1 LASRRIKIALAIA
14 GGCAVAY
21 ALLPV
26 IVADRVHHA
35 LDARGFPEATFDV
48 AAIGLDHLRLRDVHL
63 APGADIAEVELDRG
77 LSLLWRDLDDIT
89 LRGARIST
97 EALASIGSGVRASSG
112 GAPRFGRVAVE
123 DAVVTREGQSAAV
136 DGSASARGDGLDL
149 EVTIRE
155 PVPRGWTVKARGHV
169 VLGRGTGRD
178 IELERGHVELD
189 LPRRDVG
196 GVRVERASLS
206 AVAAGNLSTMDLTA
220 KGTAR
225 GNVSVGSLSVTG
237 ARVPFSYDREGLH
250 VRGARAKVSGGELAF
265 EPFTIGKGRST
276 IVARARGLQLR
287 TLAGATGRLSAT
299 GLVDG
304 DISLVLDDT
313 GLNVRRASLRA
324 RDGGTLKVLDSEWRA
339 RIAKLQSPLAVHA
352 AIAGALSDFEFSELA
367 AELAP
372 RTGAGPDLRVTTRG
386 RGRRNHQ
393 PLDIAIAI
401 RGFRD
406 ALPRLTR
413 GTQ

>member
-1 LASRRIKIALAIA
+1 MLSSRRIKIALAIA

-26 IVADRVHHA
+26 IVADRVHDA
-35 LDARGFPEATFDV
+35 LDARGFPDATFHV
-48 AAIGLDHLRLRDVHL
+48 AGVGLDHLRLRDVHL
-63 APGADIAEVELDRG
+63 APGADIAEVDVGRG

-97 EALASIGSGVRASSG
+97 DALASIGSGLRGSSAA
-112 GAPRFGRVAVE
+112 APRFGRVVVE
-123 DAVVTREGQSAAV
+123 DGRVTRKGRSAAV
-136 DGSASARGDGLDL
+136 DGSASARGNGLDID
-149 EVTIRE
+149 VTIRE

-169 VLGRGTGRD
+169 VLER
-178 IELERGHVELD
+178 EVKLERGHVELD
-189 LPRRDVG
+189 LPRREVD

-206 AVAAGNLSTMDLTA
+206 ADASGNLTTMELTA

-225 GNVSVGSLSVTG
+225 GNVSVGSFAVTG
-237 ARVPFSYDREGLH
+237 ASVPFSLDHKGLH
-250 VRGARAKVSGGELAF
+250 VRGARAKLSGGDVAF
-265 EPFTIGKGRST
+265 EPFTIGKGRSS
-276 IVARARGLQLR
+276 IVAHAHGLQLH
-287 TLAGATGRLSAT
+287 TLAGATGRLAAT

-304 DISLVLDDT
+304 DLSLVLDDA
-313 GLNVRRASLRA
+313 GLNIQHASLRA
-324 RDGGTLKVLDSEWRA
+324 RDGGTLKVLDSDWRA

-352 AIAGALSDFEFSELA
+352 AIASALSDFEFSELA

-372 RTGAGPDLRVTTRG
+372 PTGAEPDLRVTTRG

-393 PLDIAIAI
+393 ELEIAIAI

-406 ALPRLTR
+406 VLPRLTR
-413 GTQ
+413 GTP